1 MATKMRIPKLRARA
15 PLYAICFGL
24 FANAY
29 AMTNPF
35 SYVAFLVESYGI
47 TNDRR
52 AVGFFAGWIMSAFMA
67 GRAVSSLYLG
77 ALSDRRG
84 RKPVIQVGLLSC
96 AVFQLLFGRAP
107 SFEWA
112 VAARLAMG
120 LFNGII
126 AVAKAAIPE
135 VVPASEQTVAMSWL
149 AGVWGI
155 AMVAG
160 PAAGGLMVDTEAG
173 QYLAPNALGSVLAVA
188 SIIAVHVYVPKV
200 KARAKSAAEAPDR
213 ALRTADE
220 AAAKSD
226 DAPPAE
232 PGRAARCARAWLPVR
247 RAWAPLA
254 YYCGLSFATI
264 YYDEC
269 LPLWA
274 VAPRSAGGLAQSAE
288 FVGALLSV
296 SGVSL
301 AAFQFVGLPML
312 SRRGYSSTRIL
323 HICTGVAAV
332 VYASTPLLSLVA
344 DNEAALA
351 TLLALH
357 LSIQKAVVSAC
368 YTTIFVVTNNS
379 VVASERGRLNGLA
392 MAVASAF
399 KAAGPVTGAV
409 GFAWSLT
416 NGIDVV
422 PLDSSFAFLTSGLLM
437 LICDACAVRW
447 IGADYNSPPDEP
459 AAAPEAGAEKAV
471 DRV

>member
-1 MATKMRIPKLRARA
+1 M
-15 PLYAICFGL
+15 
-24 FANAY
+24 
-29 AMTNPF
+29 
-35 SYVAFLVESYGI
+35 
-47 TNDRR
+47 
-52 AVGFFAGWIMSAFMA
+52 
-67 GRAVSSLYLG
+67 
-77 ALSDRRG
+77 
-84 RKPVIQVGLLSC
+84 
-96 AVFQLLFGRAP
+96 
-107 SFEWA
+107 
-112 VAARLAMG
+112 
-120 LFNGII
+120 
-126 AVAKAAIPE
+126 
-135 VVPASEQTVAMSWL
+135 
-149 AGVWGI
+149 
-155 AMVAG
+155 
-160 PAAGGLMVDTEAG
+160 
-173 QYLAPNALGSVLAVA
+173 
-188 SIIAVHVYVPKV
+188 
-200 KARAKSAAEAPDR
+200 
-213 ALRTADE
+213 
-220 AAAKSD
+220 
-226 DAPPAE
+226 
-232 PGRAARCARAWLPVR
+232 R

-274 VAPRSAGGLAQSAE
+274 VAPRAAGGLAQSAE

-422 PLDSSFAFLTSGLLM
+422 PFDSSFAFLTSGLLM

-447 IGADYNSPPDEP
+447 IGADYNAPPDEP
-459 AAAPEAGAEKAV
+459 AAAPEAEAEKAV